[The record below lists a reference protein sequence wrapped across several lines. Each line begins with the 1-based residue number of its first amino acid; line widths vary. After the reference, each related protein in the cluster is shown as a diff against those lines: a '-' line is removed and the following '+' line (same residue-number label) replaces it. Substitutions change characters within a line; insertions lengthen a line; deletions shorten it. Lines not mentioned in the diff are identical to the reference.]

1 MCICFLL
8 VQHVLTITFASMVN
22 VLIINKSKNP
32 LPAYATTGSSGM
44 DLRANLESPIELQP
58 MQRMLVPTGL
68 FLSLPANHEAQVRPR
83 SGLSIKQGITCVNAV
98 GTIDEDYRGEL
109 QVPLINLSSE
119 TQTINH
125 GDRIAQMI
133 IAKVEK
139 ANLVLVNQLEESE
152 RGIGGFGSTGV
163 Q

>member
-1 MCICFLL
+1 
-8 VQHVLTITFASMVN
+8 MVA
-22 VLIINKSKNP
+22 VKIINKSSNP
-32 LPAYATTGSSGM
+32 LPGYATPGSSGM
-44 DLRANLESPIELQP
+44 DLRANLETPITLLP

-68 FLSLPANHEAQVRPR
+68 FIELPENHEAQIRPR

-98 GTIDEDYRGEL
+98 GTVDADYRGEL
-109 QVPLINLSSE
+109 MVPLINLS
-119 TQTINH
+119 QDIQLIQH

-139 ANLVLVNQLEESE
+139 ASWQVVSAVEASE
-152 RGIGGFGSTGV
+152 RGAGGFGSTGI

>member
-1 MCICFLL
+1 
-8 VQHVLTITFASMVN
+8 MVA
-22 VLIINKSKNP
+22 VKIINKSSNP
-32 LPAYATTGSSGM
+32 LPGYATPGSSGM
-44 DLRANLESPIELQP
+44 DLRANLETPIKLLP

-68 FLSLPANHEAQVRPR
+68 FIELPENHEAQIRPR

-98 GTIDEDYRGEL
+98 GTVDADYRGEL
-109 QVPLINLSSE
+109 MVPLINLS
-119 TQTINH
+119 QDIQLIQH

-139 ANLVLVNQLEESE
+139 ASWQVVSAVEASE
-152 RGIGGFGSTGV
+152 RGAGGFGSTGI

>member
-1 MCICFLL
+1 
-8 VQHVLTITFASMVN
+8 MVN
-22 VLIINKSKNP
+22 VQIINKSNNP
-32 LPAYATTGSSGM
+32 LPVYATEGSSGM
-44 DLRANLESPIELQP
+44 DLRANLESPIELLP
-58 MQRMLVPTGL
+58 MQRMLIPTGL
-68 FLSLPANHEAQVRPR
+68 FLSLPANYEAQVRPR

-98 GTIDEDYRGEL
+98 GTIDADYRGEL

-119 TQTINH
+119 KHSIQH

-139 ANLVLVNQLEESE
+139 ANLVLVNQLDESE
-152 RGIGGFGSTGV
+152 RGTGGFGSTGV

>member
-1 MCICFLL
+1 
-8 VQHVLTITFASMVN
+8 MVN
-22 VLIINKSKNP
+22 VQIINKSNNP
-32 LPAYATTGSSGM
+32 LPAYATEGSSGM
-44 DLRANLESPIELQP
+44 DLRANLESPIELLP

-68 FLSLPANHEAQVRPR
+68 FLSLPANYEAQVRPR

-98 GTIDEDYRGEL
+98 GTIDADYRGEL
-109 QVPLINLSSE
+109 QVPLINLSNE
-119 TQTINH
+119 LQTIQH

-139 ANLVLVNQLEESE
+139 VNLILVNQLDESE
-152 RGIGGFGSTGV
+152 RGTGGFGSTGV